1 MVPWLHFGLASALE
15 QVGDLKGARAA
26 VQQALALDP
35 NISIR
40 SLRVSMA
47 TLNTALDDKHERVLD
62 SLLRAG
68 IPEVQP
74 SDLALRV
81 ARPRLGQLCPF
92 AASATCG
99 SALEGGHCGIPS
111 IGRQRASNILTRTA
125 SVARSAWRDVL
136 KLTQVFRV
144 CRYRGATRPRGV
156 GMKLARVPL
165 VRGRRRWKD

>member
-1 MVPWLHFGLASALE
+1 LASALE

-40 SLRVSMA
+40 SLRVSLA

-81 ARPRLGQLCPF
+81 ARPRL
-92 AASATCG
+92 
-99 SALEGGHCGIPS
+99 
-111 IGRQRASNILTRTA
+111 
-125 SVARSAWRDVL
+125 
-136 KLTQVFRV
+136 
-144 CRYRGATRPRGV
+144 
-156 GMKLARVPL
+156 
-165 VRGRRRWKD
+165 